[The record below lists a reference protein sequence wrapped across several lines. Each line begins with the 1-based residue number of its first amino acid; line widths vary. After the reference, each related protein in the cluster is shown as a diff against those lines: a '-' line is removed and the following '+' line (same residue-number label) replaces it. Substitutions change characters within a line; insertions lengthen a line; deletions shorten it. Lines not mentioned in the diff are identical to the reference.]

1 MEVHLLAIGV
11 LALSF
16 VLGAFRG
23 INLGAVALAAGGALV
38 LMMSGLG
45 IDQLYEAFPAEL
57 FVLLVGVTFLFG
69 IATVNGTIEWV
80 VDVLSRAV
88 GGRTTLIPWVLFFV
102 AAVVTSLGALAPVVV
117 GLVAPIAMR
126 MASKHHINPRL
137 VGLMVLH
144 GASAGN
150 FSPINLLGATVN
162 TTLERA
168 GLVSNPLALF
178 VANLG
183 YNAVLGVIIYLVFG
197 GTKLRGKAQT
207 TPGLTAP
214 GGSPATAATGART
227 TTDGSGGSGG
237 SGGAGGSGGSGVA
250 TSVAPA
256 TKAVSDELPSPSERF
271 DIVKGVTLAAILAV
285 GAIAMIGKAD
295 LGVLAMAAAVVLSFI
310 MPKSSS
316 AASKKIA
323 WDVVLLITGV
333 VTYIGILTEIG
344 TVKFIGD
351 AANNIASPLFTAIV
365 ICFIGAVISAFASS
379 AGIIAVLIPL
389 ALPFLLS
396 GDIPVVGMAIAIA
409 ISATVVDSTPFSTIS
424 AITLSNAAPEDRAF
438 VFRGFLMW
446 GALMVVTAPFVTMIF
461 VVPGMG

>member
-38 LMMSGLG
+38 LVMSGLG

-214 GGSPATAATGART
+214 GGSPATVATGAHT

-237 SGGAGGSGGSGVA
+237 AGGSGVA

-256 TKAVSDELPSPSERF
+256 TKAVSDELPSPPERF